1 MNPKYTIGT
10 QHRYRFSD
18 VQKTLSTLSM
28 AYEKPDYQ
36 NDAIAIERSKRA
48 CDQYRRR
55 KIICCG
61 PSNLCSFLRYG
72 ERRGGRVTDRFALR
86 GRIRQCIAVNVA
98 KLPELVDQ

>member
-1 MNPKYTIGT
+1 
-10 QHRYRFSD
+10 
-18 VQKTLSTLSM
+18 M

-61 PSNLCSFLRYG
+61 RAIFAASFVMAKGGGAESPIDSLCEDVLDSAPL
-72 ERRGGRVTDRFALR
+72 
-86 GRIRQCIAVNVA
+86 
-98 KLPELVDQ
+98 